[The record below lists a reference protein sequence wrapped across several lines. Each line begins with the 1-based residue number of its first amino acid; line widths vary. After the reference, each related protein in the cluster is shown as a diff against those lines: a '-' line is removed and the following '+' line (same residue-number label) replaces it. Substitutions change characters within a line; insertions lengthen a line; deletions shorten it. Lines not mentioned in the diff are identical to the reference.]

1 MKTLRKPV
9 LNYAIS
15 AEQRS
20 RQLLVRP
27 TTVRSGSKRIRVR
40 AWPSVAEWTKCRRG
54 LVARTFRRLGI
65 EPKRYA
71 DIGLWASQ
79 VLNVLGPD
87 SFVEFTA
94 VSTCGKVIWCNFD
107 LARQLGFEVPRLN
120 QLTPGFEKQLL
131 AALSFRVVSPT
142 ENVQSQKTITM
153 YADRYGGDGVW
164 PALGAGRA
172 GFLPYGNLYVKGVGL
187 TPLFRHNDP
196 DDFEHSHGAVH
207 FDDCLLE
214 AVFGEVN
221 ENLFARGSARVLA
234 IIDEG
239 RHVTPPSGPRM
250 PVALVARTGVQLRP
264 AHLLNRHLSRN
275 GSRLETFIK
284 IARATGQLV
293 TRQNNGA
300 SVSDVPNIKETMLR
314 IIDDHARTAAEGFRW
329 RMIHGALSSSNMEM
343 SGAMLDVP
351 TQSTQPRTAPIW
363 CLDREYFA
371 FGAEHIERA
380 VQLTPAYRALM
391 RNTPRSQRD
400 RFHIKW
406 INVAREMDKAYSRH
420 LQVQLL
426 RAAGLKTEVARRI
439 QAERAELADRFTD
452 LILQMV
458 SLKNPGTTH
467 TSKSAVESVSV
478 LDVFNLLG
486 SLPRKY
492 FMNPSAGHTKN
503 ILKYLKP
510 VFRGNRFHVAK
521 KRAAVKALVDK
532 FAHLYRELMNACS
545 DIGKEYYCDMRQ
557 MQASIEAR
565 AAFENRPIDSLYY
578 YKLLKDFK
586 ETIAVYRSTGNSAVI
601 SEAIDRRISASMRN
615 VEALLGQGISR
626 RMTGGGIELGMRT
639 IGGINYSVKAWND
652 KKNTRRLH
660 ISIPVARVGN
670 HYSSAVLTLPR
681 LTKKQIS
688 SLRYRFTTD
697 GWKNTDQVRGRLRLD
712 ARDGVIIDFE
722 DICSFPLVGRL
733 EGTFDFRGR
742 GNLCSGDESAYSG
755 GYTFAIPD
763 RQELMKIA
771 TAQEG

>member
-1 MKTLRKPV
+1 MKIPKEPGLK
-9 LNYAIS
+9 YAMS
-15 AEQRS
+15 AEQRK
-20 RQLLVRP
+20 RQLPVRR
-27 TTVRSGSKRIRVR
+27 TTDSSGGKTIRTGK
-40 AWPSVAEWTKCRRG
+40 WPSVAEWTKCQQG
-54 LVARTFRRLGI
+54 LAAMTFRRLGI

-71 DIGLWASQ
+71 DIGVWASQ

-94 VSTCGKVIWCNFD
+94 VRTCGKVIWCNFE

-120 QLTPGFEKQLL
+120 QLTPEFEKQLL
-131 AALSFRVVSPT
+131 AALSFRTVSPA

-164 PALGAGRA
+164 PGLGAGRA

-187 TPLFRHNDP
+187 TPLFKHNDP

-221 ENLFARGSARVLA
+221 ENLFTRGSARVLA

-239 RHVTPPSGPRM
+239 RNVTPPSGRKI

-293 TRQNNGA
+293 TRQDNGR
-300 SVSDVPNIKETMLR
+300 VSDVPNVKETMLR

-343 SGAMLDVP
+343 SGAMLDLP

-363 CLDREYFA
+363 CLEREYFA
-371 FGAEHIERA
+371 FGEEHIERA
-380 VQLTPAYRALM
+380 VQLTPAYRALI
-391 RNTPRSQRD
+391 RNTPRSHRD

-406 INVAREMDKAYSRH
+406 VNVAREMDKAYSRH

-426 RAAGLKTEVARRI
+426 RAAGLKTEVAQRI
-439 QAERAELADRFTD
+439 QAERAELAHRFTD

-458 SLKNPGTTH
+458 ALKNPGTTH
-467 TSKSAVESVSV
+467 TSRSAVESVSV

-486 SLPRKY
+486 SLPGKY
-492 FMNPSAGHTKN
+492 FTNASAHNTKD
-503 ILKYLKP
+503 ILNYLKP
-510 VFRGNRFHVAK
+510 VFKGNRFHVAK
-521 KRAAVKALVDK
+521 KRAAVKALAGE
-532 FAHLYRELMNACS
+532 FAQLYRELMTACS
-545 DIGKEYYCDMRQ
+545 DIGGEYYCDLKQ
-557 MQASIEAR
+557 MQASIAAR
-565 AAFENRPIDSLYY
+565 AAFENRPLDSLYY

-586 ETIAVYRSTGNSAVI
+586 ETIAVYRSTGNAAII

-615 VEALLGQGISR
+615 VDELLGQGNSR
-626 RMTGGGIELGMRT
+626 RMTGGGIELGIRA
-639 IGGINYSVKAWND
+639 IGGINYSVKVWND
-652 KKNTRRLH
+652 EKNTRRLH
-660 ISIPVARVGN
+660 VSIPVARHGN
-670 HYSSAVLTLPR
+670 HYSSSIPTLPK
-681 LTKKQIS
+681 LTKRQIP

-697 GWKNTDQVRGRLRLD
+697 GWKNSGEVGASLRHD
-712 ARDGVIIDFE
+712 ARDGLIIDFK
-722 DICSFPLVGRL
+722 DIRTFPLVGRL

-742 GNLCSGDESAYSG
+742 DNLCSGDESAYSG

-763 RQELMKIA
+763 RQELMKIVA
-771 TAQEG
+771 AQGG